1 MGRNMWHCRTPG
13 FCRTPQITACSLG
26 SLLCSPT
33 VTPRLFCQFLE
44 STCLDI
50 ESKGWCWGPLCGYS
64 KVAPAQQHLLW
75 FSTVDLLGLHWKTL
89 GREQQGWAAW
99 QCSLHTSQ
107 GGTKPQFFSQ
117 GSSGRRAAVGRG
129 VSTTQSPAL
138 GMEQMLC
145 KSSSVGH
152 LCSVEDSRTG
162 TLSLPRLGYHLQ
174 LSILSFTP
182 QREVGGFLSLSK
194 DLSPVSR

>member
-26 SLLCSPT
+26 SLFCSPT

-99 QCSLHTSQ
+99 HRSLCTPAREGQNLSFSLREAVAEELLWE
-107 GGTKPQFFSQ
+107 GVWVRRSPQPWGWS
-117 GSSGRRAAVGRG
+117 RCCARAAAWGTSAQWRTAELG
-129 VSTTQSPAL
+129 PFLCLGSGTT
-138 GMEQMLC
+138 
-145 KSSSVGH
+145 SSSV
-152 LCSVEDSRTG
+152 
-162 TLSLPRLGYHLQ
+162 
-174 LSILSFTP
+174 F
-182 QREVGGFLSLSK
+182 
-194 DLSPVSR
+194 

>member
-26 SLLCSPT
+26 SLLCSPM
-33 VTPRLFCQFLE
+33 VTPRLFWQFLE

-50 ESKGWCWGPLCGYS
+50 ESKGWCWGPLCSYS

-99 QCSLHTSQ
+99 QLSLCTPAREGQNLSFSLREAVAEELLWEGSEYDAVPSPGDGADAVQEQPHGAPLLSGGQQNWDPFCASARVPPPARYFKLHTAE
-107 GGTKPQFFSQ
+107 G
-117 GSSGRRAAVGRG
+117 SGR
-129 VSTTQSPAL
+129 
-138 GMEQMLC
+138 
-145 KSSSVGH
+145 
-152 LCSVEDSRTG
+152 
-162 TLSLPRLGYHLQ
+162 
-174 LSILSFTP
+174 
-182 QREVGGFLSLSK
+182 FL
-194 DLSPVSR
+194 VT